1 MGSLDINF
9 LLSWKLEVSLVGS
22 WLYLQQFCMVAN
34 FEIGSD
40 VDTKISLGISC
51 RQMNRQ
57 VGVVIIHCINMLVVV
72 LAEMHHFAFINVEF
86 HEPFVRPANN

>member
-1 MGSLDINF
+1 LKVGFICSNF
-9 LLSWKLEVSLVGS
+9 AL
-22 WLYLQQFCMVAN
+22 VAN
-34 FEIGSD
+34 LEIGSD
-40 VDTKISLGISC
+40 VDTKISFGISC
-51 RQMNRQ
+51 RQMNRH